1 MLYKQN
7 GLTIIELM
15 VVLLI
20 AGIAGSYAFSAI
32 IEHRCER
39 DPAASICARNP
50 GPANEPVQ

>member
-32 IEHRCER
+32 IEYRCER

>member
-1 MLYKQN
+1 MLNRQN

-20 AGIAGSYAFSAI
+20 AGIAGSFALNAI

-39 DPAASICARNP
+39 DPAAAICAKKHA
-50 GPANEPVQ
+50 PADKPAQ

>member
-1 MLYKQN
+1 MLHKQN

-20 AGIAGSYAFSAI
+20 AGIAGSFALNAI

-50 GPANEPVQ
+50 APADKPVR